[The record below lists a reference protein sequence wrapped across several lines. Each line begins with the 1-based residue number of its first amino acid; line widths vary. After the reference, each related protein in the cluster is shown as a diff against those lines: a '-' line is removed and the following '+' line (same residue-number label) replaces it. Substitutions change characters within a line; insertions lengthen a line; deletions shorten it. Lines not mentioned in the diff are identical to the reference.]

1 MNQVMAKKTMTYV
14 FLSMGVLALGYGIW
28 KTTFRNAY
36 ETANY
41 SSVVK
46 DRNFE
51 LRRYPDLKVA
61 KTNTSSA
68 IGGDGSFGRLFGYI
82 SGTNETRQTI
92 AMTTP
97 VFMLDTTDDSTR
109 SMSFVLPEELSSR
122 NIPKPSNPQV
132 EIGNRP
138 EGLYA
143 VIRYSG
149 RDSGNRRLNQTAVL
163 EEWIRN
169 KGLIA
174 VGETEF
180 ASYDPPWTPGFF
192 RRNEILIR
200 VKKKR

>member
-1 MNQVMAKKTMTYV
+1 M
-14 FLSMGVLALGYGIW
+14 
-28 KTTFRNAY
+28 
-36 ETANY
+36 
-41 SSVVK
+41 
-46 DRNFE
+46 
-51 LRRYPDLKVA
+51 RRYPDLKVA
-61 KTNTSSA
+61 KTNTSSTM
-68 IGGDGSFGRLFGYI
+68 GGDGGFGRLFGYI

-97 VFMLDTTDDSTR
+97 VFMLDTTDDSTS

-122 NIPKPSNPQV
+122 NTPKPSNPQV

-138 EGLYA
+138 GGLYA

-149 RDSGNRRLNQTAVL
+149 RDSGNGRLNQTAVL

-169 KGLIA
+169 KGLIV

-192 RRNEILIR
+192 RRNEILIH
-200 VKKKR
+200 VQEKH

>member
-1 MNQVMAKKTMTYV
+1 MAKKTMTYV
-14 FLSMGVLALGYGIW
+14 ILSMGVLALGYGIW

-41 SSVVK
+41 SLVAK
-46 DRNFE
+46 DSNFE

-61 KTNTSSA
+61 KTNTSSTMS
-68 IGGDGSFGRLFGYI
+68 GDRSFGRLFGYI

-97 VFMLDTTDDSTR
+97 VFMLDTADDSTS
-109 SMSFVLPEELSSR
+109 SMSFVLPEELSGQ
-122 NIPKPSNPQV
+122 NIPQPSNPQV

-138 EGLYA
+138 GGLYA

-149 RDSGNRRLNQTAVL
+149 RDSGNGRLNQTAVL
-163 EEWIRN
+163 EEWIQN
-169 KGLIA
+169 QGLIV

-192 RRNEILIR
+192 RRNEILIH
-200 VKKKR
+200 VQEKH